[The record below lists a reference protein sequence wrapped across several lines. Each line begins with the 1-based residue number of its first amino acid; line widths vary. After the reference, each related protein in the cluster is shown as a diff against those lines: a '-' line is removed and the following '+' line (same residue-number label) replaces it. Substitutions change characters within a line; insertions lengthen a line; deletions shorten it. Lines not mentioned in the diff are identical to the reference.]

1 MRRVSSEDGVDLD
14 RYTNVPLKAAPT
26 RYSDPR
32 AHELRAEYLVTFHAD
47 EVPVPVESIA
57 EDLLGLRIEERDLGD
72 CSGMLVPSERLIV
85 VNAAEATNGETPTRR
100 HRFTIAHA
108 VPLGLPRAAGRGG
121 REDELDEYA
130 VGSRAE
136 AMHVVALAHRLTRLA
151 TAPKSRPSAAECGVA
166 PTRHSCRPSV
176 AGSPSNSPPSATA
189 RGHQRNSRHHPARRA
204 KNPESDVIATRQT
217 SPDAVWNINHVARET
232 QEVGGFAFVVHRSSR
247 PAPSTP
253 PTARRSR
260 TGGCAR
266 SARRV
271 LVRGA

>member
-72 CSGMLVPSERLIV
+72 SPGCS
-85 VNAAEATNGETPTRR
+85 
-100 HRFTIAHA
+100 
-108 VPLGLPRAAGRGG
+108 PLGAADRRQRGG
-121 REDELDEYA
+121 GDERRNPDPPPPLHDRPRCA
-130 VGSRAE
+130 TGSATRSRTWRSRGRARRVCGRQSCRGH
-136 AMHVVALAHRLTRLA
+136 ACGRARPPAHPTGHR
-151 TAPKSRPSAAECGVA
+151 PKGPSVRCGMWRCA
-166 PTRHSCRPSV
+166 YSHSCRPSV

-189 RGHQRNSRHHPARRA
+189 EDTAEQSPPSRAARQ
-204 KNPESDVIATRQT
+204 ESQSDVIATRQT

-253 PTARRSR
+253 PTARPSR
-260 TGGCAR
+260 TGGCAP